1 MGLGTWIRSK
11 PAFLER
17 AYQATYAMVKWM
29 QPLLRRMGYER
40 AARWVLP
47 LERFSKRILF
57 DCQMCGQCTLHET
70 GMVCP
75 MTCPKHLRNGACGG
89 VRSNG
94 NCEVIPDMRCV
105 WVVAYERAQDMRVFG
120 PEMIS
125 IKPPANHMLEDSSA
139 WINKI
144 TGADRSQPEGWA
156 ELPHNPVIEK
166 KFLDEES

>member
-1 MGLGTWIRSK
+1 MGLGTWIRDK

-17 AYQATYAMVKWM
+17 AYQVSYATIKWLR
-29 QPLLRRMGYER
+29 PLILKLGFKR
-40 AARWVLP
+40 ASRLILP
-47 LERFSKRILF
+47 VERFSKRLLF
-57 DCQMCGQCTLHET
+57 DCKMCGQCTLHET

-94 NCEVIPDMRCV
+94 NCEVIPEMRCV
-105 WVVAYERAQDMRVFG
+105 WVVAYERAQDMQIFG

-125 IKPPANHMLEDSSA
+125 IKPPANHTLTNSSA

-144 TGADRSQPEGWA
+144 SELDQSAPKGWA
-156 ELPHNPVIEK
+156 EIPHNPVIEK
-166 KFLDEES
+166 KFLDEDS